1 MALALR
7 ASSSW
12 RSISFVLLILLCAV
26 AAGCAHR
33 APTPVYQMGERAE
46 VGPYVYSVL
55 EAHWAGKLGDEPNP
69 RLPRHRFL
77 LIRISVTNGTPKD
90 FSVPQMTLISQS
102 NVEYPELAEGSGVR
116 DWYGLFRRLGPSET
130 VTRWILFDA
139 PHSDYRLRVGDDAF
153 DPADMRTALIEVPT
167 RLAQKQ

>member
-1 MALALR
+1 MALLLR

-12 RSISFVLLILLCAV
+12 RSISIVLLILICFV
-26 AAGCAHR
+26 AMGCSHR
-33 APTPVYQMGERAE
+33 TVTPVYQMGERAE
-46 VGPYVYSVL
+46 VGPYVYSIL
-55 EAHWAGKLGDEPNP
+55 EAHWADKLGAEPNP
-69 RLPRHRFL
+69 RLPRRAFL
-77 LIRISVTNGTPKD
+77 LIRISVTNGTPNY

-102 NVEYPELAEGSGVR
+102 NEEYTELADGNGVR
-116 DWYGLFRRLGPSET
+116 DWFGLFRRLEASET

-153 DPADMRTALIEVPT
+153 DPAEMKTALIEVPM